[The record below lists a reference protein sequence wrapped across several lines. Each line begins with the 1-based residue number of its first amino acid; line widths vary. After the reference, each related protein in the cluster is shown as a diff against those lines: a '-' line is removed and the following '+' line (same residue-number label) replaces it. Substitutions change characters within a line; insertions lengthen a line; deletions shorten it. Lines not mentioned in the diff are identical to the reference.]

1 MERRRKGRRSIHGSD
16 TIPPA
21 VRSDRKKPSIQAR
34 SAEKRRAESAQ
45 SIGENR
51 ENAVFR
57 LKSAFASLNLG
68 VKNCSTFMSTTMK
81 SLLGAISDENLL
93 NLRVNE
99 QA

>member
-1 MERRRKGRRSIHGSD
+1 MERRSWRRHSIHGSD
-16 TIPPA
+16 TIPPD
-21 VRSDRKKPSIQAR
+21 VRLDRKKPSIQAR

-45 SIGENR
+45 SIAENR
-51 ENAVFR
+51 ENVVFR

-68 VKNCSTFMSTTMK
+68 VTTGSTFLSTTMK
-81 SLLGAISDENLL
+81 SLLGAISDEHLL